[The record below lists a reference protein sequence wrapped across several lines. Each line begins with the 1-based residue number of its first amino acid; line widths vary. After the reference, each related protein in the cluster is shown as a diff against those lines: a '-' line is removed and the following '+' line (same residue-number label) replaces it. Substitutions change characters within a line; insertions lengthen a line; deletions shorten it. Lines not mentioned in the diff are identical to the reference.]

1 MTEYTALANYQAVK
15 NEDLIVV
22 KQCACGT
29 LLEVKD
35 ANQLCESKPS
45 GQFTPVMACIRCVQ
59 QLAQFH
65 SHHSVKTINIC
76 STVYSPRARLLS
88 LSLSLSFNSPFC
100 HVYWSTVWFK
110 KPDPSRFSNNLN
122 KRWPVSIIF
131 GRDNL
136 RPQNYKH

>member
-22 KQCACGT
+22 KQRACGT

-45 GQFTPVMACIRCVQ
+45 GLFTPVMACIRCVQ

-76 STVYSPRARLLS
+76 STVYSPRARLLY
-88 LSLSLSFNSPFC
+88 LSLSILLSAMFIGLQCGSKNQ
-100 HVYWSTVWFK
+100 T
-110 KPDPSRFSNNLN
+110 
-122 KRWPVSIIF
+122 PVGFQIILTNV
-131 GRDNL
+131 G
-136 RPQNYKH
+136 QYQ